1 MSSHRSGSGGSLSPV
16 SEVNRRSTLKP
27 TNYDLQKQHYDDA
40 DGGDSGRR
48 HLYIDQSNYRM
59 NSFAPQNAWEPMP
72 RGWLQLLWVARSY
85 LLQIAQSCLFKGK
98 IAWVARSKK
107 PCECNL
113 ISFKLL
119 EVACIC
125 LKLLKFNAFP
135 LPTVIIFN
143 ISINSLSNEFNV
155 KTRIYT
161 SQTLIKHPVTN
172 PFKTFYINVTSYT

>member
-72 RGWLQLLWVARSY
+72 RGWLQLLRVARSY

-125 LKLLKFNAFP
+125 LKLLEINAF
-135 LPTVIIFN
+135 
-143 ISINSLSNEFNV
+143 SIHIYPSYPSLLSSTSASTLYPMNLMWKREFIHR
-155 KTRIYT
+155 TH
-161 SQTLIKHPVTN
+161 S
-172 PFKTFYINVTSYT
+172 